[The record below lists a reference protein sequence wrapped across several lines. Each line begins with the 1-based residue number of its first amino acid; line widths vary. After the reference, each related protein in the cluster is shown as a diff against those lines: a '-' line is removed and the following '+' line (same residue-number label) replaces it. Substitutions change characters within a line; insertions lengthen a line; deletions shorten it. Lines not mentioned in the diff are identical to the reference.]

1 MAVIRIDGKVY
12 EFDGAKKLFEFV
24 QVGKKKK
31 IVAAKVNGI
40 PVDLSYTVKDGDEV
54 EWIYV
59 DSEEGLDILRHSAA
73 HIMAQAVKHLYGNE
87 VKLGVGPTIKD
98 GFYYDMLVPGGIS
111 SEDLPKIEEEMRNII
126 EADYPLERI
135 EVSKEEAK
143 RIMRDAGEIFKLE
156 LIEEIDSDTI
166 SLYKQGD
173 FIDLCRGP
181 HIPST
186 GFLKHFKLLSV
197 SGAYWRGDESRE
209 MLTRVYGTA
218 WAKKEDLEAYLH
230 MREEAIRRDHRK
242 IGKEQ
247 DLFSIQEDIGP
258 GLVLWHPRGG
268 MIRKVI
274 EDFWREVHWK
284 RGYDFV
290 YTPHI
295 AKVHL
300 WEISGHMSHYRQN
313 MFPPM
318 DVEGQEYLVKP
329 MNCPFHIQIY
339 KSKQRSYKEL
349 PLRWAEMGTVYR
361 YEKSGVLHGLLRV
374 RGFTQDDAHIFC
386 TPDQIEDE
394 IKGVLELA
402 LFMFKTFG
410 FDEYD
415 IELSVRD
422 AENKKDYVGED
433 EIWEVAESALV
444 RALEDMKLP
453 YKRMEGEAKF
463 YGPAIDIKLKD
474 AIGRS
479 WQAATIQLDFNLPRR
494 FGMTYIGP
502 DGKEHEPVMI
512 HRALLG
518 SFERF
523 FGTLI
528 EQYAGA
534 FPTWLHPEQV
544 IVIPIADAQVDYAK
558 QIYNTLREE
567 MIRVVIDLD
576 TGAKLGARIRKAQ
589 LMKIPY
595 MLVIGSREMSN
606 NTVAVRHRHIGDIG
620 AMSIEEFIAN
630 IKREIASR
638 ERTPSWI
645 NQ

>member
-1 MAVIRIDGKVY
+1 MAVVIVEGKEY
-12 EFDGAKKLFEFV
+12 EISGPKHLYELLPV
-24 QVGKKKK
+24 SKKKK
-31 IVAAKVNGI
+31 VVAAKVDGT
-40 PVDLSYTVKDGDEV
+40 PRDLSYTVNGGERV

-59 DSEEGLDILRHSAA
+59 DSPEGLDILRHSAA
-73 HIMAQAVKHLYGNE
+73 HIMAQAVKHLFGNN

-98 GFYYDMLVPGGIS
+98 GFYYDMLVPGGLS
-111 SEDLPKIEEEMRNII
+111 AEDLPRIEEEMRNII
-126 EADYPLERI
+126 KADYPFERI

-143 RIMRDAGEIFKLE
+143 RIMKEAGEIFKLE
-156 LIEEIDSDTI
+156 IIDEIEGDTV

-173 FIDLCRGP
+173 FVDLCRGP

-197 SGAYWRGDESRE
+197 SGAYWRGDENRE

-218 WAKKEDLEAYLH
+218 WAKKDDLEEYLRR
-230 MREEAIRRDHRK
+230 REEAIRRDHRK
-242 IGKEQ
+242 IGTQQ

-268 MIRKVI
+268 MVRKVI
-274 EDFWREVHWK
+274 EDFWREVHWQ

-295 AKVHL
+295 AKIHL
-300 WEISGHMSHYRQN
+300 WEISGHLDHYRQN

-318 DVEGQEYLVKP
+318 DVEGQEYMVKP

-394 IKGVLELA
+394 IKGVLDLA
-402 LFMFKTFG
+402 LFMFRTFG
-410 FDEYD
+410 FDEFD

-422 AENKKDYVGED
+422 SENKKGYVGED
-433 EIWEVAESALV
+433 EIWEVAEAALV
-444 RALEDMKLP
+444 KALEDMKLP

-463 YGPAIDIKLKD
+463 YGPAIDIKLRD

-479 WQAATIQLDFNLPRR
+479 WQAATVQLDFNLPRR
-494 FGMTYIGP
+494 FGMKYIGP

-558 QIYNTLREE
+558 EVYTKLRSQF
-567 MIRVVIDLD
+567 IRAVIDLD

-595 MLVIGSREMSN
+595 MLVIGTREVEGGK
-606 NTVAVRHRHIGDIG
+606 VAVRHRHLGDVG
-620 AMSIEEFIAN
+620 AMTLDEFIEN
-630 IKREIASR
+630 IKKEIGERQRE
-638 ERTPSWI
+638 PQWI
-645 NQ
+645 KK

>member
-1 MAVIRIDGKVY
+1 MAVVKIDGKEY
-12 EFDGAKKLFEFV
+12 EFEGQKQLFEFV
-24 QVGKKKK
+24 PVSKKKK
-31 IVAAKVNGI
+31 IIAAKVDGT
-40 PVDLSYTVKDGDEV
+40 PVDLSYTVTGGENV
-54 EWIYV
+54 EWIYI

-73 HIMAQAVKHLYGNE
+73 HIMAQAVKHLYGKD

-111 SEDLPKIEEEMRNII
+111 AEDLPKIEEEMRNIVK
-126 EADYPLERI
+126 ADYPFERI

-143 RIMRDAGEIFKLE
+143 RIMKEAGEIFKLE
-156 LIEEIDSDTI
+156 IIDDIEGDTV

-173 FIDLCRGP
+173 FVDLCRGP

-197 SGAYWRGDESRE
+197 SGAYWRGDENRE

-230 MREEAIRRDHRK
+230 QREEAIRRDHRK

-268 MIRKVI
+268 MVRKVI
-274 EDFWREVHWK
+274 EDFWREVHWQ

-295 AKVHL
+295 AKIHL
-300 WEISGHMSHYRQN
+300 WDISGHLDHYRQN

-318 DVEGQEYLVKP
+318 DVEGHEYMVKP

-339 KSKQRSYKEL
+339 KSRQRSYKEL

-374 RGFTQDDAHIFC
+374 RGFTQDDAHVFC

-394 IKGVLELA
+394 IKEVLDLA
-402 LFMFKTFG
+402 LFMFRTFG

-422 AENKKDYVGED
+422 DTNKKGYVGED
-433 EIWEVAESALV
+433 EIWEIAEKALV
-444 RALEDMKLP
+444 KALEDMKLP

-479 WQAATIQLDFNLPRR
+479 WQAATVQLDFNLPRR

-558 QIYNTLREE
+558 EVYNTLRSQ
-567 MIRVVIDLD
+567 MIRAVIDLD

-595 MLVIGSREMSN
+595 MLIIGTREMEAGNVS
-606 NTVAVRHRHIGDIG
+606 VRHRHFGDVG
-620 AMSIEEFIAN
+620 AMPVGEFVEK
-630 IKREIASR
+630 IKAEIASR

-645 NQ
+645 NK

>member
-1 MAVIRIDGKVY
+1 MRLIVDGREIEVSEGVRLIDLVPQEMKGKVIAA
-12 EFDGAKKLFEFV
+12 EVDG
-24 QVGKKKK
+24 Q
-31 IVAAKVNGI
+31 
-40 PVDLSYTVKDGDEV
+40 PVDLTYTPKEGDKV
-54 EWIYV
+54 FWITA
-59 DSEEGLDILRHSAA
+59 DSEEGLQILRHSAA
-73 HIMAQAVKHLYGNE
+73 HIMAQAVKHLYGND
-87 VKLGVGPTIKD
+87 VKLGVGPAISD

-111 SEDLPKIEEEMRNII
+111 SEDLPKIEEEMRKIV
-126 EADYPLERI
+126 EADLPFERI
-135 EVSKEEAK
+135 VVSKDEAREIFK
-143 RIMRDAGEIFKLE
+143 KAGEIFKLE
-156 LIEEIDSDTI
+156 ILDEIEGDEVT
-166 SLYKQGD
+166 LYKQGD
-173 FIDLCRGP
+173 FLDLCRGP
-181 HIPST
+181 HVPST
-186 GFLKHFKLLSV
+186 GYVKHFKLLSV
-197 SGAYWRGDESRE
+197 SGAYWRGDENRE

-218 WAKKEDLEAYLH
+218 FPTKEALEDYLH
-230 MREEAIRRDHRK
+230 RREEAVRRDHRR
-242 IGKEQ
+242 IGREM
-247 DLFSIQEDIGP
+247 DLFSIEEDIGP
-258 GLVLWHPRGG
+258 GLVLWHPRGAI
-268 MIRKVI
+268 IRKVI

-295 AKVHL
+295 AKKHL
-300 WEISGHMSHYRQN
+300 WEISGHWDHYREN

-329 MNCPFHIQIY
+329 MNCPFHIMIY
-339 KSKQRSYKEL
+339 KSKQRSYREL
-349 PLRWAEMGTVYR
+349 PLRWAELGTVYR

-422 AENKKDYVGED
+422 ERKKDKYVGE
-433 EIWEVAESALV
+433 EEVWQKAEAALV
-444 RALEDMKLP
+444 KALEDMGIE

-474 AIGRS
+474 AIGRT

-494 FGMTYIGP
+494 FGMKYIGP

-528 EQYAGA
+528 EHYAGA

-544 IVIPIADAQVDYAK
+544 IVIPITDDQVEYARK
-558 QIYNTLREE
+558 VHQVLRDE
-567 MIRVVIDLD
+567 MIRSVLDLH
-576 TGAKLGARIRKAQ
+576 TGEKLGARIRRAQ
-589 LMKIPY
+589 KMQIPY
-595 MLVIGSREMSN
+595 MLVIGKREVEAGA
-606 NTVAVRHRHIGDIG
+606 VAVRHRRKGDLG
-620 AMSIEEFIAN
+620 QMGLEEFKAKILEEIRTRA
-630 IKREIASR
+630 RE
-638 ERTPSWI
+638 
-645 NQ
+645 

>member
-1 MAVIRIDGKVY
+1 MKLFVDGVEMDVSEGVRLIDLVPPDRKEAVI
-12 EFDGAKKLFEFV
+12 
-24 QVGKKKK
+24 
-31 IVAAKVNGI
+31 AAEVNGQ
-40 PVDLSYTVKDGDEV
+40 PVDLTYTPKEGDKV
-54 EWIYV
+54 FWITA
-59 DSEEGLDILRHSAA
+59 DSEEGLQILRHSAA
-73 HIMAQAVKHLYGNE
+73 HIMAQAVKHLYGND
-87 VKLGVGPTIKD
+87 VKLGVGPAISD

-111 SEDLPKIEEEMRNII
+111 SEDLPKIEEEMRKIV
-126 EADYPLERI
+126 EADLPFERI
-135 EVSKEEAK
+135 VVSKDEAREIFK
-143 RIMRDAGEIFKLE
+143 KAGEIFKLE
-156 LIEEIDSDTI
+156 ILDEIEGDEVT
-166 SLYKQGD
+166 LYKQGD
-173 FIDLCRGP
+173 FLDLCRGP
-181 HIPST
+181 HVPST
-186 GFLKHFKLLSV
+186 GYVKHFKLLSV
-197 SGAYWRGDESRE
+197 SGAYWRGDENRE

-218 WAKKEDLEAYLH
+218 FPTKEALDEYLFR
-230 MREEAIRRDHRK
+230 REEAIRRDHRR
-242 IGKEQ
+242 IGREM
-247 DLFSIQEDIGP
+247 DLFSIEEDIGP
-258 GLVLWHPRGG
+258 GLVLWHPRGAI
-268 MIRKVI
+268 IRKVI

-295 AKVHL
+295 AKKHL
-300 WEISGHMSHYRQN
+300 WEISGHWDHYREN

-329 MNCPFHIQIY
+329 MNCPFHIMIY

-349 PLRWAEMGTVYR
+349 PLRWAELGTVYR

-422 AENKKDYVGED
+422 ERKKDKYVGE
-433 EIWEVAESALV
+433 EEVWQKAEAALV
-444 RALEDMKLP
+444 KALEDMGIE

-474 AIGRS
+474 AIGRT

-494 FGMTYIGP
+494 FGMKYIGP

-528 EQYAGA
+528 EHYAGA

-544 IVIPIADAQVDYAK
+544 IVIPITDTDEQVDYAK
-558 QIYNTLREE
+558 KVHQMLRDD
-567 MIRVVIDLD
+567 MIRSVLDLH
-576 TGAKLGARIRKAQ
+576 TGEKLGARIRKAQ
-589 LMKIPY
+589 KMQIPY
-595 MLVIGSREMSN
+595 MLIIGKREVEAGV
-606 NTVAVRHRHIGDIG
+606 VAVRHRRKGDLG
-620 AMSIEEFIAN
+620 QMRLEEFKEKILE
-630 IKREIASR
+630 EI
-638 ERTPSWI
+638 RTRARA
-645 NQ
+645 